1 MHSIPAISKKGEDV
15 KKVVI
20 IGAGVIG
27 SSIAWRVAREGVAVT
42 VLEKSRVGNEASWAS
57 AGMIAPQAEAQ
68 AAGPFFD
75 FCMRARDHFEST
87 LDLLRTETEVD
98 PEYDHVGLLY
108 LAFNATERQELEHR
122 ARWQIAAGGRV
133 EELTTPAARAMEPAV
148 SAQAIYAL
156 HMPLERRVENRRL
169 NHAYASAGA
178 AKGAV
183 FVEGAAVKELI
194 FDGTSVSGVRTH
206 DGRRFEADM
215 VINAAGSWVGEIGG
229 IADKVETYPVRGQ
242 VVCFEG
248 RPGTLHA
255 SIFSHNGYLVPRRDG
270 RIIAGSTMEE
280 AGYDKSVTL
289 AGLARITRGAIEMV
303 PGLGE
308 LRLRETWAGLRPAT
322 RDFLPVIGP
331 SPSAENYLYATGH
344 FRSGILLSAITGEI
358 VADLVQGRK
367 PPEDIAPFAASR
379 FAEQRRVRT
388 VAVVRD
394 ILFRSRID
402 AAAQAL
408 GTEVDYASDIG
419 QAIRRCRELEPTTVF
434 FDLSDGTLADQTLYS
449 EIRAGGARLVGFAS
463 HVDLKSLGAARNAG
477 FDLTLSRSEFV
488 TRLPELL
495 KSRG

>member
-1 MHSIPAISKKGEDV
+1 
-15 KKVVI
+15 
-20 IGAGVIG
+20 
-27 SSIAWRVAREGVAVT
+27 
-42 VLEKSRVGNEASWAS
+42 
-57 AGMIAPQAEAQ
+57 
-68 AAGPFFD
+68 
-75 FCMRARDHFEST
+75 
-87 LDLLRTETEVD
+87 
-98 PEYDHVGLLY
+98 
-108 LAFNATERQELEHR
+108 
-122 ARWQIAAGGRV
+122 
-133 EELTTPAARAMEPAV
+133 
-148 SAQAIYAL
+148 
-156 HMPLERRVENRRL
+156 
-169 NHAYASAGA
+169 
-178 AKGAV
+178 
-183 FVEGAAVKELI
+183 VEGAAVKELTL
-194 FDGTSVSGVRTH
+194 DGTSVSGVRTH

-215 VINAAGSWVGEIGG
+215 VINAAGSWAGEIGR
-229 IADKVETYPVRGQ
+229 IADKVEIYPVRGQ

-289 AGLARITRGAIEMV
+289 AGLARITHGAIEMV

-308 LRLRETWAGLRPAT
+308 LRLRETWAGFRPAT
-322 RDFLPVIGP
+322 RDFLPLIGP
-331 SPSAENYLYATGH
+331 SPSAPNYLYATGH

-367 PPEDIAPFAASR
+367 PSVDIDPFAPSR
-379 FAEQRRVRT
+379 CAEQRRVRT

-419 QAIRRCRELEPTTVF
+419 QALRRCREIAPTTVF

-463 HVDLKSLGAARNAG
+463 HVDLKSLGAARDAG

-488 TRLPELL
+488 ARLPELL
-495 KSRG
+495 KG